1 MINIMLKQVQSGK
14 IFLYI
19 IDNLKEDELKEFL
32 NIIEQFL
39 NLATKN
45 KKGET
50 IIWDIVIVIK
60 RVMKY

>member
-50 IIWDIVIVIK
+50 II
-60 RVMKY
+60 